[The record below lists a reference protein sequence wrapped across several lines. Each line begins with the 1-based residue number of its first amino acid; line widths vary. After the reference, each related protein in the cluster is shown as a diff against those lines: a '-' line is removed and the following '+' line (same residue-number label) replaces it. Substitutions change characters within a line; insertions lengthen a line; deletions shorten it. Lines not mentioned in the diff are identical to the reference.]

1 MRSLKSAVRITGI
14 AAALL
19 TALPALIHAIYVAP
33 TTIFIDE
40 RTRSAQV
47 TVGNSGDRAEEA
59 SVELKFGFPD
69 ADSAGTPFVR
79 LVDDPGPEFPS
90 AADWIRPFPQRIR
103 LEPGTEQTVRL
114 LARPPDSLPD
124 GEYWSRMIVSGRGA
138 AVDVTANTGPVRA
151 GVSLE
156 IKLVTTVIFRKG
168 RVTTGLDIRSLTAE
182 AEGDSLA
189 LWAGLAR
196 RGNAMWQGT
205 ADVELVRARRV
216 VKHWSVPL
224 AVAYP
229 LTRRLAFPLDS
240 VATGDYLVRLR
251 MRTERRDLPPERV
264 LRAPTVLDSV
274 AVRVQ

>member
-1 MRSLKSAVRITGI
+1 MRALRTAVRVSGI
-14 AAALL
+14 AAVLL
-19 TALPALIHAIYVAP
+19 TAVPALIHAIYVAP
-33 TTIFIDE
+33 TTIFVDE
-40 RTRSAQV
+40 RTRSAQI
-47 TVGNSGDRAEEA
+47 TVGNSGDRPEEA

-69 ADSAGTPFVR
+69 ADSSGTPFVR
-79 LVDDPGPEFPS
+79 LLDDPGPEFPS

-124 GEYWSRMIVSGRGA
+124 GEYWTRMIVSGRGA

-156 IKLVTTVIFRKG
+156 IKLVTTVIYRKG
-168 RVTTGLDIRSLTAE
+168 RVSTGLDIRSLTAE
-182 AEGDSLA
+182 ADGDSLA
-189 LWAGLAR
+189 VWAGLAR

-205 ADVELVRARRV
+205 ADVDMLRGRTV

-224 AVAYP
+224 AVAFP
-229 LTRRLAFPLDS
+229 LTRRLVFPLDS
-240 VATGDYLVRLR
+240 LRTGDYIVRLR
-251 MRTERRDLPPERV
+251 MRAERPDLPPERV
-264 LRAPTVLDSV
+264 LRAPTVSDSV